1 MRSHNR
7 ADQVRP
13 RGPTSAQTN
22 GSRSYF
28 LQYRFSRPADLRGSL
43 VPGALLPNRY
53 STGLHSTDA
62 HSTSAP
68 AINTPSTGASST
80 NTPSTGAPRTSVL
93 RHPLSPPAG
102 SKRFALGPWL
112 GVLLGILL
120 GASLASSSSAAE
132 TDASP
137 STSSSPPARAEMNS
151 ENGSSP
157 DAETAPTEVGE
168 ADLQGPESDAPE
180 EYEES
185 GAIDHPEIEEM
196 LIHGTANSGTL
207 APDAAESAV
216 QFDAQELTALGVTDI
231 SDIAK
236 VTPNLEITKAGATSA
251 NFFIRGV
258 GLADYSANSASAV
271 AIYQNGVPLNAA
283 ALQLVGLFDIASV
296 EVLRGPQGAGSARN
310 ASAGAIKIIP
320 RKPTGELRAD
330 LKVTIGA
337 YESDVARNA
346 LIQDYEGALE
356 MPLIEDVLSAR
367 FAFRARTADPFMTN
381 GCGDAP
387 PLADRVPNVPG
398 PPPSGPRAPGVNVCG
413 EKAPPQ
419 GGISDIPTGLP
430 SAVGDQGNWALRGLF
445 RLEPEGSDS
454 DWLLSIH
461 GGRLDQQS
469 TLGQAIGTNPRFGR
483 STVFGYFEPDI
494 AEERQPVFVGAENE
508 LRNGGVEDWQS
519 LANEAADS
527 YIAPILVDRPLD
539 IRPYRGDYNR
549 VGQTTRD
556 SWGTSLNGRLFLGDF
571 GFLGP
576 VELETTTG
584 YDGYERNRDT
594 DQDFTPNV
602 LFETVQSDAGW
613 QLFQELKATGENDD
627 GSLQWNLGSYFLME
641 ELDFASESKTRNEFV
656 DSLRT
661 FTQSM
666 KSVAVYAGF
675 DWDFLDDFT
684 LSAGARY
691 NWEEKD
697 FDLRQI
703 LSFSGNLVGDVPVP
717 QSSTWSAPTGLLS
730 LTYRFNDDVSAYW
743 KFSRGWKG
751 GHYNANRAGEPPAQP
766 ESVDSL
772 EAGFRGAWFDNRL
785 SVSGAIFYYN
795 YKNYQLFLFENA
807 IGTPP
812 ILEIINAGSA
822 QQYGAELEFEIM
834 PLQDWDS
841 IPESLADFQVFFR
854 GGWLASE
861 FLDFVNT
868 IEIPNPVPGR
878 PPVQQEV
885 VYTGNRLPNAPE
897 FKVSGGASWPLDLGR
912 FGTITPRYDF
922 AWSGEIFFDANEG
935 RGSRT
940 RFDEELAKGTIA
952 QPAHALHNFR
962 LSWYNADDT
971 IQVSG
976 WVRNLTDVRYKTF
989 AFDATIFANVI
1000 LNFVG
1005 EPRTAGVDVVFRF

>member
-1 MRSHNR
+1 
-7 ADQVRP
+7 
-13 RGPTSAQTN
+13 
-22 GSRSYF
+22 
-28 LQYRFSRPADLRGSL
+28 L
-43 VPGALLPNRY
+43 
-53 STGLHSTDA
+53 
-62 HSTSAP
+62 
-68 AINTPSTGASST
+68 
-80 NTPSTGAPRTSVL
+80 
-93 RHPLSPPAG
+93 
-102 SKRFALGPWL
+102 L
-112 GVLLGILL
+112 GVLLGV
-120 GASLASSSSAAE
+120 SLASSSSEAQ
-132 TDASP
+132 TGASA
-137 STSSSPPARAEMNS
+137 SPPAPPSASPPAHAEGS
-151 ENGSSP
+151 AEKESSP
-157 DAETAPTEVGE
+157 DSENAPTEVGE
-168 ADLQGPESDAPE
+168 ADLEDLEPGGLD
-180 EYEES
+180 EYEGG
-185 GAIDHPEIEEM
+185 GAIDHRGIEEM
-196 LIHGTANSGTL
+196 RIQGAANSGSL

-216 QFDAQELTALGVTDI
+216 QFDAQELEALGATDI

-258 GLADYSANSASAV
+258 GLADYSANSSSAV

-283 ALQLVGLFDIASV
+283 ALQLVGLFDVASV
-296 EVLRGPQGAGSARN
+296 DVLRGPQGAGSARN

-320 RKPTGELRAD
+320 RKPTGELQAE

-367 FAFRARTADPFMTN
+367 FAFRARAADPFMTN
-381 GCGDAP
+381 GCGNAP
-387 PLADRVPNVPG
+387 PFSERTPQPGANSPPNSPPTARFCDEKVPNAGEVSAVP
-398 PPPSGPRAPGVNVCG
+398 A
-413 EKAPPQ
+413 
-419 GGISDIPTGLP
+419 GLP

-445 RLEPEGSDS
+445 RFEPEGSDS

-469 TLGQAIGTNPRFGR
+469 TLGQAIGTNPRLGR
-483 STVFGYFEPDI
+483 FTTFNYFEPDI
-494 AEERQPVFVGAENE
+494 AEEWEPVFIGAENE
-508 LRNGGVEDWQS
+508 LRYGGLDLGEWQGLS
-519 LANEAADS
+519 NEAADL
-527 YIAPILVDRPLD
+527 YVAPLLVDRPLD

-584 YDGYERNRDT
+584 YDGYDRNRDT

-613 QLFQELKATGENDD
+613 QFFQELKTTGENDD
-627 GSLQWNLGSYFLME
+627 GSLQWNLGGYFLME
-641 ELDFASESKTRNEFV
+641 ELDFASDSKTRNE
-656 DSLRT
+656 DIDALRT

-666 KSVAVYAGF
+666 NSGAVYAGF

-691 NWEEKD
+691 NWEQKE

-703 LSFSGNLVGDVPVP
+703 LAISGDLVGGVPVP
-717 QSSTWSAPTGLLS
+717 ESSTWSAPTGLLS
-730 LTYRFNDDVSAYW
+730 LTYRFNDEVSAYW
-743 KFSRGWKG
+743 KYSRGWKG
-751 GHYNANRAGEPPAQP
+751 GHYNANRVGEPPAQP
-766 ESVDSL
+766 ESVDSV
-772 EAGFRGAWFDNRL
+772 ETGVRGAWFDNRL
-785 SVSGAIFYYN
+785 SLNAAIFYYD
-795 YKNYQLFLFENA
+795 YRDYQLFLFENA

-812 ILEIINAGSA
+812 ILEIINAGNA
-822 QQYGAELEFEIM
+822 QQYGAELEFDIM
-834 PLQDWDS
+834 PLLDWES
-841 IPESLADFQVFFR
+841 IPESLAQFQMFFR
-854 GGWLASE
+854 GGWLESQ

-868 IEIPNPVPGR
+868 IEIPNPTQAGQNI
-878 PPVQQEV
+878 QQEV

-912 FGTITPRYDF
+912 FGTIVPRYDF

-940 RFDEELAKGTIA
+940 RFGDELTKGTIA
-952 QPAHALHNFR
+952 QPAYALHNFR

-1005 EPRTAGVDVVFRF
+1005 EPRTAGVDVVFRY